1 MNSVL
6 VGMFDSQAQAQAA
19 RTQLIA
25 AGFAASA
32 VSLTGGEGAMGSGE
46 PAATVTG
53 TTGSTSSSS
62 MASGEREH
70 EGGIAHFFRTLFGG
84 DDDEDTSRRYERDQY
99 GSTYQEA
106 FRRGSYGVAVTAQSD
121 DEVSRAEEVLNQA
134 GAVDIDERSQQW
146 RSEGWTGGQTGAY
159 AATGGTAS
167 AASASSTEGT
177 QTLQEMEEELK
188 IGKRAVVR
196 GGVRVFTRMVETPV
210 EESVRLRE
218 EHADIQR
225 RSVDRPATAA
235 DFDAFKEG
243 SVEVREMAEEAVV
256 SKTARVVGEVEI
268 GTQVTERE
276 ETVRDT
282 VRKTTVDVE
291 QIDDTVRTSENGGMS
306 STSGTSGTST
316 SGTRSAGTS
325 SDIDRR
331 DL

>member
-84 DDDEDTSRRYERDQY
+84 DDDE
-99 GSTYQEA
+99 
-106 FRRGSYGVAVTAQSD
+106 VA
-121 DEVSRAEEVLNQA
+121 RAEEVLNQA

-306 STSGTSGTST
+306 STCGTST

>member
-19 RTQLIA
+19 RTQLIS

-32 VSLTGGEGAMGSGE
+32 VSLTGGGGA
-46 PAATVTG
+46 
-53 TTGSTSSSS
+53 TGSPAGT
-62 MASGEREH
+62 ATDDREH

-84 DDDEDTSRRYERDQY
+84 DDDEDTTRRYDRDEY

-121 DEVSRAEEVLNQA
+121 DEASRAEDVLNAA
-134 GAVDIDERSQQW
+134 GAVDIDERSEQW
-146 RSEGWTGGQTGAY
+146 RSEGWTGGRTGAY
-159 AATGGTAS
+159 AAGATAATGL
-167 AASASSTEGT
+167 EGT
-177 QTLQEMEEELK
+177 QKLQEMEEELK
-188 IGKRAVVR
+188 VGKRAVAR
-196 GGVRVFTRMVETPV
+196 GGVRVFSRMVEVPV

-225 RSVDRPATAA
+225 RAVDRPATAA
-235 DFDAFKEG
+235 DFEAFKEG

-256 SKTARVVGEVEI
+256 SKTARVVGEVEV
-268 GTQVTERE
+268 GKQVTERE

-291 QIDDTVRTSENGGMS
+291 QLGETGRTGGTTGTA
-306 STSGTSGTST
+306 STAGTAGTDKT
-316 SGTRSAGTS
+316 GTRSTGTS
-325 SDIDRR
+325 IDLDGRTI
-331 DL
+331 